1 LETPAKNGENRERSV
16 REKEVSERLQ
26 PNDNKF
32 NRVFPLKSA
41 GFRIDGKGA
50 TGRNGEKEVVVGLD
64 YPQGGF
70 ETGREAG
77 EFAGATVPYAQ
88 NNHTGRKPVL
98 IPPESIGFC
107 VEIKINAEIDMRD
120 NGSTQIREG
129 IFCRTNLFQSGRK
142 KSKSFARIRGVA
154 RSGALCREMVGG
166 GCQAFGRRA
175 STAFQSTKFR
185 NSSM

>member
-50 TGRNGEKEVVVGLD
+50 TGRKGGKEVLVGLY
-64 YPQGGF
+64 YPKGAF
-70 ETGREAG
+70 ETGGEAG
-77 EFAGATVPYAQ
+77 DFARATVSNSQ

-98 IPPESIGFC
+98 IPPQSIGFC
-107 VEIKINAEIDMRD
+107 VEIKINAEIDMWD
-120 NGSTQIREG
+120 NGSTQIRRR
-129 IFCRTNLFQSGRK
+129 IFCRTNLF
-142 KSKSFARIRGVA
+142 
-154 RSGALCREMVGG
+154 
-166 GCQAFGRRA
+166 
-175 STAFQSTKFR
+175 
-185 NSSM
+185 